1 LELDEKIRY
10 EFLNKRSRVKVE
22 KILNGYLF
30 VLIISTNKMVVVFF
44 NQNEAIFRSFGNE
57 HYLDYFRKLE

>member
-1 LELDEKIRY
+1 MKVRFRY